1 MKSVTKTGKT
11 VEEAI
16 EAALSELGRTKDQV
30 DVSVKQEPSKGL
42 FGLGAKEAVVEVTAK
57 SGLED
62 RARAFLEDVFVAMG
76 LRVNIDV
83 TTTDKRMEITL
94 SGDSMGIV
102 IGKRGETL
110 DALEHLTSLAVNKGD
125 EDYVKVTLDTENYR
139 QKRQETLV
147 KLANNLAASVEKT
160 HRKMILEPMNAN
172 ERRIIHTALQDHPSV
187 DTYSVGE
194 EPNRKVV
201 VALKKKGDK

>member
-172 ERRIIHTALQDHPSV
+172 ERRIIRTALQDHPSV